1 MDVYPIFLTGLT
13 NRRCVVIGGAHEAER
28 KVAGLLACAAAV
40 TVISPDLTAKL
51 HTWAHEG
58 TVTWVSR
65 DYVYGDLQ
73 HAFLVIAADVDEQT
87 AEAVYREANE
97 VSALINVTD
106 DPAHSNF
113 VAGSVVRQG
122 PLTISI
128 STSGS
133 APALAVRLRQ
143 QLEREFGPEYAVLL
157 SLLRE
162 LRETVAKRYPNA
174 QERRNLWYQ
183 LLDSDLLELLRAGH
197 YDLAQQLIALL
208 IGDDAISAAQLAT
221 RREVDG
227 T

>member
-1 MDVYPIFLTGLT
+1 LSQSPLWLFFLCWQGQKKVLMLT
-13 NRRCVVIGGAHEAER
+13 TSQRSTLPPV
-28 KVAGLLACAAAV
+28 AV
-40 TVISPDLTAKL
+40 TGIGSLPFHDP
-51 HTWAHEG
+51 
-58 TVTWVSR
+58 
-65 DYVYGDLQ
+65 
-73 HAFLVIAADVDEQT
+73 HAA
-87 AEAVYREANE
+87 
-97 VSALINVTD
+97 
-106 DPAHSNF
+106 
-113 VAGSVVRQG
+113 VRQG

-208 IGDDAISAAQLAT
+208 IGDDAISATPFTT

-227 T
+227 D